1 MSEIV
6 SPKESGLKSL
16 PISLRPLAIIFG
28 AVLDSMLSLT
38 LEGTSFAKEQS
49 MNIEKQAWDDVRDNV
64 YDNVWRNVWDGIC
77 EKAWT
82 SVSDNV
88 WNNVHSKVKIITR
101 FNVHNVV
108 KFNTKNN
115 EI

>member
-1 MSEIV
+1 
-6 SPKESGLKSL
+6 
-16 PISLRPLAIIFG
+16 
-28 AVLDSMLSLT
+28 
-38 LEGTSFAKEQS
+38 
-49 MNIEKQAWDDVRDNV
+49 MNIEKQARDDVRDNV

-88 WNNVHSKVKIITR
+88 WNNVHSKVRIITQ
-101 FNVHNVV
+101 FNVHVHNVV